1 MTVTLECFAI
11 DDRAGNIRHHGGYL
25 MALKCSNVFLKEA
38 GHVQGKIDYVSLEY
52 SLSIPC
58 HSGLLVE

>member
-1 MTVTLECFAI
+1 
-11 DDRAGNIRHHGGYL
+11 